1 MRIVQMP
8 EKEAFK
14 LKNQT
19 CQRDS
24 QNVRGEQILKRR
36 NDSDQLSNTKRLER
50 PQKNHSQHLNK
61 STKKLQEVGLPKS
74 TIKEMLWMRF
84 NNMVQMTGYTQEQD

>member
-1 MRIVQMP
+1 MP
-8 EKEAFK
+8 VKEAFK

-19 CQRDS
+19 CHRDS

-36 NDSDQLSNTKRLER
+36 NDTDQLSNTKRRER

-61 STKKLQEVGLPKS
+61 STKQLQEVGLPKS
-74 TIKEMLWMRF
+74 TIKETL
-84 NNMVQMTGYTQEQD
+84 

>member
-1 MRIVQMP
+1 MP
-8 EKEAFK
+8 VKEAFK

-19 CQRDS
+19 CHRDS

-36 NDSDQLSNTKRLER
+36 NDTDQFSNTKRLER

-61 STKKLQEVGLPKS
+61 STKKSSGGGLTKEHNKRDAVNEV
-74 TIKEMLWMRF
+74 
-84 NNMVQMTGYTQEQD
+84 

>member
-8 EKEAFK
+8 VKEAFK

-36 NDSDQLSNTKRLER
+36 NDSDQA
-50 PQKNHSQHLNK
+50 QQH
-61 STKKLQEVGLPKS
+61 
-74 TIKEMLWMRF
+74 
-84 NNMVQMTGYTQEQD
+84 